1 MKKTLCLLLACLL
14 MLLTGC
20 GSSKTEVEPT
30 EAPTAT
36 PEPTPEPTPA
46 PSPVPK
52 TAIEDY
58 DYYLVSNTTL
68 DVMFKYPSHWINQPG
83 RSTISYIEPV
93 DPGQTPARLA
103 VTGKLVS
110 ERPTSRQLRTHLDD
124 FMKLVEERYLNYEA
138 GELDE
143 NVEILD
149 TTGCSQRYTARDPET
164 NEAVTGFVLVY
175 YLRES
180 RRVYLF
186 HFTAPTREF
195 SQFSIVLDVILDS
208 LSTIT

>member
-1 MKKTLCLLLACLL
+1 MKKTLCLLLAFLL
-14 MLLTGC
+14 LLLTGC
-20 GSSKTEVEPT
+20 GSSKTDVEPT
-30 EAPTAT
+30 EEPAAT

-52 TAIEDY
+52 TAVEDY
-58 DYYLVSNTTL
+58 EYYLVSNSTL

-93 DPGQTPARLA
+93 DPGKTAARLA
-103 VTGKLVS
+103 VTSKLLA
-110 ERPTSRQLRTHLDD
+110 ERPTSRQVRTHLDD
-124 FMKLVEERYLNYEA
+124 FMKLVQEQYTGYEA

-143 NVEILD
+143 AVEIMD
-149 TTGCSQRYTARDPET
+149 TTGFSQRYTAYDPNT
-164 NEAVTGFVLVY
+164 NEAVTGYALVFY
-175 YLRES
+175 VRET

-195 SQFSIVLDVILDS
+195 TELSAVLETVRDS

>member
-1 MKKTLCLLLACLL
+1 MLAAL
-14 MLLTGC
+14 LLTGC
-20 GSSKTEVEPT
+20 GSSNTAPEPT
-30 EAPTAT
+30 EEPTAT

-52 TAIEDY
+52 TAIADY
-58 DYYLVSNTTL
+58 DYYLVSNSTL

-103 VTGKLVS
+103 VTSKLLS
-110 ERPTSRQLRTHLDD
+110 ERPTSRQVRTHLDD
-124 FMKLVEERYLNYEA
+124 FMRLVEERYTSYEA

-143 NVEILD
+143 EVEILE
-149 TTGCSQRYTARDPET
+149 TTGFSQRYTARDPET
-164 NEAVTGFVLVY
+164 NEAVTGYALVY
-175 YLRES
+175 YLRDS

-195 SQFSIVLDVILDS
+195 SQFSPVLDTIIDS